1 MWLAPPVSCYVSY
14 SKDDGLLDLS
24 TMSIHYERLLMYI
37 SRVDGGRK
45 ELPDGPEKGLLLSS
59 FMEQVKQLLKACLL
73 PTSPNLLDLFKC
85 SALSLEI

>member
-45 ELPDGPEKGLLLSS
+45 ELPDGPEKGLLLEFHRSWNRSS
-59 FMEQVKQLLKACLL
+59 NC
-73 PTSPNLLDLFKC
+73 
-85 SALSLEI
+85 